1 MAANRWEEKF
11 GEQILLYENQGSKMG
26 NKFFFFERNFLGR
39 KFWGAYSGGADSFG
53 EEILPAKF
61 LENFLRVKSHS
72 GEEKNT
78 GKQVCFGGKI
88 WGASKFL
95 PLMVSP

>member
-1 MAANRWEEKF
+1 MKEIFLGGNF
-11 GEQILLYENQGSKMG
+11 GEHV
-26 NKFFFFERNFLGR
+26 F
-39 KFWGAYSGGADSFG
+39 GGADSFG

-78 GKQVCFGGKI
+78 GKQKCFGGKI
-88 WGASKFL
+88 WGAKNFESKFL